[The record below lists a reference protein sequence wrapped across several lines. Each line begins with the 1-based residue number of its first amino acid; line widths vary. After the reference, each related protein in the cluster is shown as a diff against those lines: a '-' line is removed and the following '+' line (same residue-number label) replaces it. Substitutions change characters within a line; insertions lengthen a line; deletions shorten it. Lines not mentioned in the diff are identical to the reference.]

1 MILGATPLELLGVN
15 TADAGR
21 HNPNITSPAPQA
33 ESSPNDKTEPLSPKI
48 KAESEPK
55 KPAKKVASPKVKS
68 SPS

>member
-33 ESSPNDKTEPLSPKI
+33 ESSPNNKAEPLSPKI
-48 KAESEPK
+48 KTESEPK
-55 KPAKKVASPKVKS
+55 KPAQKMTSPKVKS